1 MTCQLASLSSYSVGI
16 GPTQFDAKLA
26 EGTLCPAVMSGYH
39 LSSPRMHF
47 KVGILSEFI
56 YGDQYS
62 SEVKFFSLFRTAIP
76 ALRPCGHKVRQRT
89 EWAERSQT
97 GVVRGFFGTR
107 RRPPHPCP
115 CAGRPDRGCRWKP
128 YRDFPA
134 LPLVRIGW
142 PLGSVPHLRRTKR
155 QFFLPSDPASNRCST
170 TGTCQTGRSLLV
182 VPAFAT
188 LDTCLL

>member
-97 GVVRGFFGTR
+97 GVVEDFLELGGGLLTPAHAQVGLTAGVDGSPTETS
-107 RRPPHPCP
+107 RP
-115 CAGRPDRGCRWKP
+115 
-128 YRDFPA
+128 
-134 LPLVRIGW
+134 
-142 PLGSVPHLRRTKR
+142 S
-155 QFFLPSDPASNRCST
+155 PSF
-170 TGTCQTGRSLLV
+170 V
-182 VPAFAT
+182 
-188 LDTCLL
+188 